1 MGEYSETA
9 FHVVFFKMA
18 LASVS
23 RGEKGGEER
32 EEEGARNTRL
42 VSSWEICGVQGH
54 GLMIQSA
61 IVLGSSQ
68 NKWNLRGN
76 NNRKGQQCPALCI
89 HTRAGPM
96 STHACLYAV
105 STKRV
110 YLLVCQEWTLHL
122 ETEWGTLVGVACQ
135 ILLQNA
141 VMQMHLRPSAQ
152 FYTGVVGCT
161 HPPLKA
167 SWSQSHC

>member
-1 MGEYSETA
+1 MEEYSETA

-68 NKWNLRGN
+68 NEWNLRGN

-110 YLLVCQEWTLHL
+110 YLLVCQE
-122 ETEWGTLVGVACQ
+122 
-135 ILLQNA
+135 
-141 VMQMHLRPSAQ
+141 
-152 FYTGVVGCT
+152 
-161 HPPLKA
+161 
-167 SWSQSHC
+167 